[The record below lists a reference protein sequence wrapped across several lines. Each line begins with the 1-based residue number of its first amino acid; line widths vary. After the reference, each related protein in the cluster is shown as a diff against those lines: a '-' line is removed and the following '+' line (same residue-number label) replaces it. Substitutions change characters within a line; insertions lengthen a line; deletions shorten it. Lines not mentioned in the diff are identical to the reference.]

1 MYNMQPGNKTDL
13 VYCLRILEAIGKIN
27 LYALGYIDPFIFF
40 DANDQKDFNACLL
53 QLLHIGEQVNRVS
66 EQTKQAYS
74 HIPWR
79 IVKAFRNI
87 IAHDYVGIDRL
98 IVFDTIQQQLPILKQ
113 EIEAVIRV
121 ELIKKNFDQTEFDLS
136 KQSNYYRHIDF
147 SSIN

>member
-13 VYCLRILEAIGKIN
+13 VYCLRILEAVGKIN
-27 LYALGYIDPFIFF
+27 LYALGYVDPFVFF

-53 QLLHIGEQVNRVS
+53 QLLHIGEQVNRIS

-74 HIPWR
+74 QIPWHT
-79 IVKAFRNI
+79 IKAFRNI
-87 IAHDYVGIDRL
+87 VAHNYVGIDKL
-98 IVFDTIQQQLPILKQ
+98 IVFDTIQQQLPVLKQ
-113 EIEAVIRV
+113 EIESLIQM
-121 ELIKKNFDQTEFDLS
+121 ELAKRSFDQHEFDLS